1 MIGKDN
7 KVSDGYFI
15 STVFALFLLFGLCLI
30 FYVFLIFNAP
40 NYIYDV
46 TEIENNTYQ
55 ALVII
60 FFKEKVYDDLILYC
74 NITKSDIYL
83 YKDVNNNKEE
93 EQIKFHCNDN
103 NFIDKIIKN
112 EENKSTDI
120 LLLVILTIICLILF
134 VLTLFCYKSID
145 LPDNNDNRMYK
156 NYETYMVH
164 LLPLSYC

>member
-83 YKDVNNNKEE
+83 YKDVNNKNREE
-93 EQIKFHCNDN
+93 LQIRFH
-103 NFIDKIIKN
+103 
-112 EENKSTDI
+112 
-120 LLLVILTIICLILF
+120 
-134 VLTLFCYKSID
+134 
-145 LPDNNDNRMYK
+145 
-156 NYETYMVH
+156 
-164 LLPLSYC
+164 